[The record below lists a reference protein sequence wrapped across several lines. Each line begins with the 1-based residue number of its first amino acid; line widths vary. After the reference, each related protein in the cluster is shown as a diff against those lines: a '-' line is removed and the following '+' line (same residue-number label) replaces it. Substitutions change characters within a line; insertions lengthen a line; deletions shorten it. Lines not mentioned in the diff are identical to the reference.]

1 MNILRKLMPFLVGY
15 GILEEYG
22 FVAPNRFQ
30 KYFCDFTSLMGYV
43 VLVGATILASCYLAF
58 EAETY
63 DEISEHFYEFA
74 TVLNETFYLIF
85 IQCKCKQFFEL
96 TDNYELIIHKRESL
110 FLVPKNTNFSNA

>member
-1 MNILRKLMPFLVGY
+1 MMPLLVGY

-22 FVAPNRFQ
+22 FVAPNRLQ

-43 VLVGATILASCYLAF
+43 VLVGATIFTGGFLAF
-58 EAETY
+58 QAETY

-96 TDNYELIIHKRESL
+96 SDNYVLIIRKRE
-110 FLVPKNTNFSNA
+110 